1 MRRVFLEREVTTF
14 DARVE
19 MTPREMVELGAVD
32 SVFFAETFFPKTM
45 RQKSPAFHRPV
56 WDKLDGNDRLVSLQI
71 FRGGA
76 KTSICRVFGAKR
88 IAYGNAHTVLWV
100 GKSQDHALHSVKWLR
115 KQIEFNHRFA
125 DTFQLRPGSKWQDV
139 ECEIIHGIDEY
150 PITILALGVTGSVR
164 GVNIDDYRPDL
175 IILDDILDEENTS
188 TPVQRK
194 KTEDL
199 VYGALKESLTPASE
213 SPDAKMVLLQTP
225 HNIEDVSMKSLK
237 DDEWVHERFSCW
249 TRETENSPVDE
260 QESSWPE
267 RFPSEVMREE
277 KKAAI
282 KRNQLSIFVREK
294 ECRIISQETSA
305 FMPHWLN
312 FYDLAPPKNE
322 MKIVMTIDPVPPPSQ
337 VELDKGLKGKDNEC
351 LLVMGRKGP
360 DFYLLEY
367 SAKTG
372 HDPSWTIMEFFR
384 LAMKWRPSRII
395 VESIAYQRTLAWLL
409 RRAMEQ
415 QRQYFVIFENS
426 DKRSKYTKIVDGL
439 SGATSNGHL
448 YVRPEH
454 ADFIQQFNEYPD
466 VQHDDVLECGA
477 VACSAL
483 QGLMYADEEDFGE
496 EIAMEE
502 KNIKPLSYNRGAP

>member
-1 MRRVFLEREVTTF
+1 MLFQRPITQDDEQ
-14 DARVE
+14 VE
-19 MTPREMVELGAVD
+19 LTPRELVELGAVD

-45 RQKSPAFHRPV
+45 RQHTPAFHRQI
-56 WDKLDGNDRLVSLQI
+56 WEKLDGNDRLVSLQV

-88 IAYGNAHTVLWV
+88 IAYGNAHTILWV

-115 KQIEFNHRFA
+115 KQIEFNRRFA

-164 GVNIDDYRPDL
+164 GVNIDDFRPDL

-188 TPVQRK
+188 TPPQRQ

-199 VYGALKESLTPASE
+199 VYGALKESLSPVSE

-237 DDEWVHERFSCW
+237 DSEWSCARFSCW
-249 TRETENSPVDE
+249 TKETENAPVDE
-260 QESSWPE
+260 QESAWPE
-267 RFPSEVMREE
+267 RFSSEVMRAE
-277 KKAAI
+277 KRAAV

-294 ECRIISQETSA
+294 ECRIVSQETSA
-305 FMPHWLN
+305 FLPHWLK

-337 VELDKGLKGKDNEC
+337 VELDKGLKGKDSEC
-351 LLVMGRKGP
+351 LLVMGRHKQ

-367 SAKTG
+367 SVKTG
-372 HDPSWTIMEFFR
+372 HEPSWTIMEFFR
-384 LAMKWRPSRII
+384 LAIKWRPARII
-395 VESIAYQRTLAWLL
+395 VETIAYQRTLAWLL
-409 RRAMEQ
+409 RKAMEQ
-415 QRQYFVIFENS
+415 QRKYFVIFENS
-426 DKRSKYTKIVDGL
+426 DKRSKYTKIIDGL
-439 SGATSNGHL
+439 SGVTSNGKL

-466 VQHDDVLECGA
+466 VQHDDVLECA
-477 VACSAL
+477 AIACSAL
-483 QGLMYADEEDFGE
+483 QGLMYEDEDDYGE
-496 EIAMEE
+496 ELVQEE
-502 KNIKPLSYNRGAP
+502 KNIKPLTYKPGAP

>member
-1 MRRVFLEREVTTF
+1 
-14 DARVE
+14 
-19 MTPREMVELGAVD
+19 MTPREMMELGAVD

-45 RQKSPAFHRPV
+45 RQKSPVFHQRI
-56 WDKLDGNDRLVSLQI
+56 WDKLDGNDRLVSLQV

-76 KTSICRVFGAKR
+76 KTSILRVFGAKR

-115 KQIEFNHRFA
+115 KQIEHNRRFA
-125 DTFQLRPGSKWQDV
+125 DTFQLRPGSKWQDA

-150 PITILALGVTGSVR
+150 PITVLALGVTGSVR

-188 TPVQRK
+188 TPIQRK

-199 VYGALKESLTPASE
+199 VYGALKESLTPATE

-225 HNIEDVSMKSLK
+225 HNVDDVSMKSLK
-237 DDEWVHERFSCW
+237 DEEWTHARFGCW
-249 TRETENSPVDE
+249 TPETENLSFDQ
-260 QESSWPE
+260 QESCWEE
-267 RFPSEVMREE
+267 RYPTVTLHKE
-277 KKAAI
+277 KESAI

-294 ECRIISQETSA
+294 ECRIISQETST
-305 FMPHWLN
+305 FMPHWLKL
-312 FYDLAPPKNE
+312 YDLAPPKNE
-322 MKIVMTIDPVPPPSQ
+322 MKIVMSIDPVPPPSQ
-337 VELDKGLKGKDNEC
+337 VELDKGLKGKDSEC
-351 LLVMGRKGP
+351 LLVMGKHKA

-367 SAKTG
+367 SVKTG
-372 HDPSWTIMEFFR
+372 HEPSWTIMEFFR
-384 LAMKWRPSRII
+384 LAIKWRPSRII
-395 VESIAYQRTLAWLL
+395 VETIAYQRTLAWLL
-409 RRAMEQ
+409 RKAMEQ

-426 DKRSKYTKIVDGL
+426 DKRSKFTKIVDGL
-439 SGATSNGHL
+439 SGVASNGKL

-477 VACSAL
+477 ICCSAL
-483 QGLMYADEEDFGE
+483 QGLIYEDEQEEDEEIE
-496 EIAMEE
+496 KEE
-502 KNIKPLSYNRGAP
+502 KHIKPLDYKRGAP